1 MRLQE
6 SIDKSATA
14 EGRLDKGDAAIEA
27 SSAKAAESLDRLA
40 VAADRVAAAQDKAAA
55 ASEKTATKVDAATES
70 ETKAGKSSGASSKLM
85 LGTVAAIAGLGYESI
100 KSALALNAASTQIA
114 ASGNVSLKTANMMTT
129 SFQKMATGSEYSGLQ
144 VVQAFGPMAGV
155 FESASGHAV
164 SVADSLKDMHAAMD
178 LATASGQPL
187 KMVTKQLATLMRSY
201 HVNAA
206 GAAGASNVLWNIS
219 RKLGMNMTQVGMI
232 FTRLRPKMIGGGM
245 SLAQVAG
252 AALEMTHVLGT
263 GRQAISITG
272 TALQTIINPSKGATR
287 VLAQMGI
294 SMENNK
300 GQFIGMGTALDLLRS
315 HLQKLPPYQLLVANT
330 QKTMALQAEMI
341 TLGLKKSTPAIIA
354 QKLALTGQLDALK
367 AAAAKLTQNSVLQT
381 LFGKNAKAM
390 TTLVMGGSAALAA
403 NTKIVSSSESAH
415 AAAAKQLSSM
425 AGQWK
430 VFRADLTNFLTTVGT
445 TLLPI
450 LEKLIRDLMPI
461 VTTTMNWM
469 KNNKTLVLTLL
480 GLAVGIM
487 AMVKVVKLVSEGIKA
502 AQMAMKAFQAISKLI
517 ADTNPWILIAIA
529 LIALT
534 LIIIKYH
541 KQIWDVIKK
550 VWKDVEDIVRGV
562 FSHITDIVRGMDRVW
577 QDAEGAVR
585 NAFGHIVDIVQGVW
599 NWIKTHWQLLLAIF
613 LFPIAPVVAAFILFH
628 KQIIGTIVA
637 LISGIKRFFM
647 ALPNWI
653 KTNIIDP
660 VVGFFTRLYNSISR
674 TISTLVGWIR
684 NHWKLLLAIFLLP
697 IAPVIAAF
705 VLFHKQIV
713 GTITK
718 LISDIKRFFQAV
730 PNWVM
735 NNVINP
741 VVNYFKNLPS
751 RLMTGI
757 SSLTSKISSFFT
769 KIASWIYQNTIL
781 KIGNFFKNLPATIMS
796 GLANLGGD
804 FLRLG
809 KNLIT
814 SLINGI
820 KSAPGAVLHAIESMI
835 PGAGLISS
843 GLKALH
849 LATGAI
855 VSRPTLAVVG
865 ESGPEAVVPL
875 SGFKSPVTGGV
886 SSLPSFGGGGGGGGG
901 NIYNVFDFS
910 GCQVMSDA
918 DMQKFAQKVSKA
930 FGTVI
935 IPQSGHRF
943 K

>member
-1 MRLQE
+1 VRLQE

-14 EGRLDKGDAAIEA
+14 EGRLDKGDVAIEA

-55 ASEKTATKVDAATES
+55 ASEKTATKVDAATAA

-114 ASGNVSLKTANMMTT
+114 ASGNVSLKTANTMTT

-155 FESASGHAV
+155 FQTASGHAITV
-164 SVADSLKDMHAAMD
+164 HDSLLDMRAAMD
-178 LATASGQPL
+178 LATASGLPL
-187 KMVTKQLATLMRSY
+187 TSVTKQLATIMRSY
-201 HVNAA
+201 HINAQ
-206 GAAGASNVLWNIS
+206 GAAGASNVLWNMS
-219 RKLGMNMTQVGMI
+219 RLLGMSMTQVGTI

-252 AALEMTHVLGT
+252 AALEMTKVLGT

-272 TALQTIINPSKGATR
+272 TALQTIINPSKGATK

-430 VFRADLTNFLTTVGT
+430 VFRADISNFLTTVGT

-450 LEKLIRDLMPI
+450 LEKFVKDLMPI
-461 VTTTMNWM
+461 VTTTMDWM

-541 KQIWDVIKK
+541 KQIWNVIKK
-550 VWKDVEDIVRGV
+550 VWKDVENVVRGV
-562 FSHITDIVRGMDRVW
+562 FSHITSIVRGMDRVW

-637 LISGIKRFFM
+637 LISDIKRFFM

-660 VVGFFTRLYNSISR
+660 VVGFFTRLYNSISH
-674 TISTLVGWIR
+674 TISTLVGWIKS
-684 NHWKLLLAIFLLP
+684 HWKLLLAIFLLP

-705 VLFHKQIV
+705 VLFHKQIIGFISGV
-713 GTITK
+713 IDWVRSHFSEITDK
-718 LISDIKRFFQAV
+718 VRNVVNDVINFVKKHWILLLGPLAIVI
-730 PNWVM
+730 NWVKDHFGEITDKVR
-735 NNVINP
+735 N
-741 VVNYFKNLPS
+741 VVND
-751 RLMTGI
+751 I
-757 SSLTSKISSFFT
+757 V
-769 KIASWIYQNTIL
+769 
-781 KIGNFFKNLPATIMS
+781 NFFKSLPAKIMS

-804 FLRLG
+804 FLHLG

-935 IPQSGHRF
+935 IPQAGHRF